1 MASKSDFTV
10 DEWDLIRRVPLLAG
24 MVVMVASPSGP
35 IGIFKESA
43 AASQMLREG
52 LASAD
57 TELMQVLA
65 EDLKSHWSIEQISED
80 PGEVRNIGLAAC
92 REVSTLLRNKAN
104 EAEAIEYKAWLVA
117 IARRV
122 ASAAREGGFLG
133 FGGVDVTEAELSA
146 IDQIEVALR

>member
-10 DEWDLIRRVPLLAG
+10 DEWDLIRRVPLLTG